1 MIFFLSFG
9 VLLFLIFNGYKYFD
23 VDKLNLAYIKV
34 SAYVDSH
41 IILACLSYVCVY
53 ILTVFFFCTGKTIF
67 KDFSWN
73 FIWICFG
80 FHCLFICSYYRG
92 NASFFIYKI

>member
-1 MIFFLSFG
+1 MKHLNFLLIKRIFLIFFLSFG

-41 IILACLSYVCVY
+41 IILACLS
-53 ILTVFFFCTGKTIF
+53 
-67 KDFSWN
+67 
-73 FIWICFG
+73 
-80 FHCLFICSYYRG
+80 
-92 NASFFIYKI
+92 